1 MRLWQKSNAVLAAI
15 GVAVFATSWSASA
28 QASGYCFYNNTSEG
42 VKRGDVTFNGIVATD
57 CYGVVEGNIAG
68 QGTSY
73 SGADI
78 LNGMAW
84 GKNWVYVD
92 ATDEIN
98 RHYKGLNLSLSA
110 TGSTT
115 GSWSLTG
122 TDANGSVAL
131 NLPVLLDVVI
141 ALKAGT
147 KYALWAFND
156 VVIDGNDQGTFQVVF
171 ANPGMQQPDF
181 SHLLI
186 FAREA
191 AAGTIN
197 ERDD

>member
-1 MRLWQKSNAVLAAI
+1 MSLWQKSNTVLAVI
-15 GVAVFATSWSASA
+15 GVAVFATSWPASA

-42 VKRGDVTFNGIVATD
+42 VKRSDVTFNGIVATD

-68 QGTSY
+68 QGTY
-73 SGADI
+73 DGAAI
-78 LNGMAW
+78 LNAMEW

-98 RHYKGLNLSLSA
+98 RHFKGLNLSLSA
-110 TGSTT
+110 TGGTT

-156 VVIDGNDQGTFQVVF
+156 ASIDGNDLGAFKIVF

-186 FAREA
+186 FSREA
-191 AAGTIN
+191 EAGSIN